1 MTLSEMIKKYEKMKV
16 EVIAESGSRPSGDI
30 VMINAI
36 LKDLHSVARD
46 IVMIDLIDLK
56 DKILSNMCK
65 ALDSDDSSSVLDLA
79 TTLLMLP
86 T

>member
-16 EVIAESGSRPSGDI
+16 EVIAESGSRPTGELAW
-30 VMINAI
+30 VNAT

-46 IVMIDLIDLK
+46 IVMIDLK
-56 DKILSNMCK
+56 DKILSNMYK
-65 ALDSDDSSSVLDLA
+65 ALNNDDSSSVLDLA
-79 TTLLMLP
+79 TALSMLP